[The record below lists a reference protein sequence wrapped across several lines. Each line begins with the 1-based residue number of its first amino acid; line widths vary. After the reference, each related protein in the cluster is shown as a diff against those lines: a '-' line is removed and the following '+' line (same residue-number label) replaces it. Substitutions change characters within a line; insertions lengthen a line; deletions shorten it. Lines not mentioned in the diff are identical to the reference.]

1 MQGKEWESLRQDIE
15 NITREFNISS
25 ADFKPLGI
33 HDKWDEIEGRI
44 YQVFCRIDHPTN
56 RPIWLWEYFKLDT
69 SSLVIEYPFSQL
81 KELVDPEEEVWF
93 FVNGDKDKFWFYQ
106 GKITAIMKVIL
117 ESSYIDEIYLAS
129 KKYDWLICINHH
141 DVLIATGQTMAE
153 RLRYIS
159 AENAE

>member
-44 YQVFCRIDHPTN
+44 YQVFCRIDHPTK

-106 GKITAIMKVIL
+106 GKIIAIMKVIL
-117 ESSYIDEIYLAS
+117 ESSYIDELYLAS

-153 RLRYIS
+153 RLRHIS
-159 AENAE
+159 TENAE